1 MDDACAWCGKK
12 AAGYA
17 FVGPFRYCHDD
28 ERSCYQKAQ
37 EAKISLSVLTAR
49 DMSLT
54 IKRKKERS

>member
-1 MDDACAWCGKK
+1 MDDVCAWCGKK

-17 FVGPFRYCHDD
+17 FIDQSRYCYDD
-28 ERSCYQKAQ
+28 ERPCYQKAE

>member
-1 MDDACAWCGKK
+1 MDDVCAWCGK
-12 AAGYA
+12 
-17 FVGPFRYCHDD
+17 
-28 ERSCYQKAQ
+28 KAQ